1 MTMGRTYGYARV
13 ATDGQTLDAHVAAL
27 KGPVRKKLRAM
38 LDQFIQ
44 DHPEF
49 AG

>member
-27 KGPVRKKLRAM
+27 KA
-38 LDQFIQ
+38 
-44 DHPEF
+44 
-49 AG
+49 AGAERVFSEKQSRR